1 MKKSKKSKVK
11 RSKKN
16 NSNIFKIIGI
26 IALILI
32 IVVSIIFL
40 LKKDSSSDKKTESII
55 QPSKC
60 LAINLKI
67 SKINPSTNI
76 LEITKLDGTKNLY
89 QIKISING
97 NRINNLLAS
106 DIKEGATKIFIVNTN
121 PGDKVEIA
129 PILKDGTICS
139 VSDTKI
145 A

>member
-1 MKKSKKSKVK
+1 MKKSRVK

-26 IALILI
+26 IALVLI
-32 IVVSIIFL
+32 IAIAIILFS
-40 LKKDSSSDKKTESII
+40 KKDSSSDKKTDNSII
-55 QPSKC
+55 QSSEC

-67 SKINPSTNI
+67 SEINPSTNM
-76 LEITKLDGTKNLY
+76 LKITRLAGAGNLY
-89 QIKISING
+89 QIKISVNG
-97 NRINNLLAS
+97 NLFDNLLAS
-106 DIKEGATKIFIVNTN
+106 DIKEGDTKIFIINTN

-139 VSDTKI
+139 FSDTKI

>member
-1 MKKSKKSKVK
+1 MKKSRVK

-32 IVVSIIFL
+32 IAIAIILF
-40 LKKDSSSDKKTESII
+40 LKKDSSSDKKTDNSII
-55 QPSKC
+55 PSSEC

-67 SKINPSTNI
+67 SEINPSTNM
-76 LEITKLDGTKNLY
+76 LKITRLAGAGNLY
-89 QIKISING
+89 QIKISVNA
-97 NRINNLLAS
+97 NPLDNLLAS
-106 DIKEGATKIFIVNTN
+106 DIKEDATKIFIVNTN

-129 PILKDGTICS
+129 PILKDGAICS

>member
-1 MKKSKKSKVK
+1 MKKSKVK

-16 NSNIFKIIGI
+16 NSKVFKIIGI

-32 IVVSIIFL
+32 IAIFIIFL
-40 LKKDSSSDKKTESII
+40 LKKDSSLDKKTDDII
-55 QPSKC
+55 QPTEC

-67 SKINPSTNI
+67 SEINPSTNM
-76 LEITKLDGTKNLY
+76 LKITKLAGAGNLY

-97 NRINNLLAS
+97 NQIDNLLAS
-106 DIKEGATKIFIVNTN
+106 DIKEGATKIFIININ

-139 VSDTKI
+139 VSDTKV